1 MADWDWVKTALQAIV
16 PLVTGTAGLFLGTW
30 QAGKRSGK
38 QEAELEAKIK
48 ADLKKE
54 TDDKIEALRNEMRTS
69 LAEATEGPEEFIKS
83 IGDTFTAL
91 RTKINDVERDGL
103 IRFLPKDDFTRFL
116 EEYRKDQR
124 RTDDKLEKLLA
135 LNGASSKS

>member
-91 RTKINDVERDGL
+91 RTKIGDVERDGL

>member
-1 MADWDWVKTALQAIV
+1 M

-54 TDDKIEALRNEMRTS
+54 TDDKIEALRNEMRAS

-83 IGDTFTAL
+83 IGDTFTAGSL
-91 RTKINDVERDGL
+91 GKFTVGADGEVL
-103 IRFLPKDDFTRFL
+103 LGDPYVFDASNI
-116 EEYRKDQR
+116 
-124 RTDDKLEKLLA
+124 DKF
-135 LNGASSKS
+135 NF